1 MDAGEA
7 IQCSVFQ
14 GKILESHKVLDIG
27 AAVSAAEHPGL
38 LHGADGV
45 GRRHPRNRRHA
56 RHLLLGKPHVDYNA
70 PLIHPAVGI
79 GQGQQHIFYLGKGIV
94 EGKLFDMVGQH
105 LYFAHQGANQV
116 VHQRGVLG
124 YSVYKFI
131 HRDRVNLGI
140 AVGAGLGGAT
150 AHFIAKTFAKKA
162 ARVCHIQA
170 MDIALAVGHGYVY
183 PPVLDQVHAVF
194 RPLLIVDRLALA
206 VAARRVIF
214 HQFIPIHFVQYDPG

>member
-94 EGKLFDMVGQH
+94 EGKLFDMVVSTCILRTKVQTR
-105 LYFAHQGANQV
+105 LSISAASWDTLFTN
-116 VHQRGVLG
+116 
-124 YSVYKFI
+124 SST
-131 HRDRVNLGI
+131 GI
-140 AVGAGLGGAT
+140 A
-150 AHFIAKTFAKKA
+150 
-162 ARVCHIQA
+162 
-170 MDIALAVGHGYVY
+170 
-183 PPVLDQVHAVF
+183 
-194 RPLLIVDRLALA
+194 
-206 VAARRVIF
+206 
-214 HQFIPIHFVQYDPG
+214 